1 MPRTAATGHHWCQL
15 PPVWLSEAGI
25 ARSISMPSFSSLAIS
40 SSMSRAL
47 APLVRAR
54 SRTLT
59 KRCYNSLTT
68 RRIVVFW
75 NRGGRS
81 GQAVSL
87 YCFMIPNDCRR
98 PCVLIGRD
106 IVLPAGEAEYH
117 HVPD

>member
-1 MPRTAATGHHWCQL
+1 MPRTATTGHHWRQA
-15 PPVWLSEAGI
+15 PAWLTDCGV
-25 ARSISMPSFSSLAIS
+25 ARVMSMPSLSSFATS
-40 SSMSRAL
+40 SSMSRAA
-47 APLVRAR
+47 APLLRAR

-59 KRCYNSLTT
+59 KRCDNSLTT

-98 PCVLIGRD
+98 PYVLD
-106 IVLPAGEAEYH
+106 APDDKVIVEPAGEAE
-117 HVPD
+117 